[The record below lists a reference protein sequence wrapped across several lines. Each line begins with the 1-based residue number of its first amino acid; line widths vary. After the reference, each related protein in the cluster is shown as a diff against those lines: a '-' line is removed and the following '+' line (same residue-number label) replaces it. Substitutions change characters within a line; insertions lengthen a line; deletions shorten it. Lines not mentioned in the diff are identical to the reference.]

1 MELYGISAAITY
13 AKELMADLDDQ
24 RAMKKKEEDS
34 LSTKFKK
41 IQDFEAR
48 AVCLFSLGLVTLAF
62 ISYDWFRK
70 YFNFKIFFTSRI
82 FISHNAPSGLWIG
95 PPSNIQQHIF

>member
-1 MELYGISAAITY
+1 MELYGISVAITY

-48 AVCLFSLGLVTLAF
+48 AVCLFSLGLVL
-62 ISYDWFRK
+62 
-70 YFNFKIFFTSRI
+70 IFCMMHELKLRI
-82 FISHNAPSGLWIG
+82 GFCKLRLVSEILL
-95 PPSNIQQHIF
+95 F